1 MTAFVIC
8 NNIQIVFSQYQGTFR
23 TDENPVQSIIK
34 AVLCHHIQIAPC
46 CQESCFVDEISDV
59 RANHPRSGTRNRNQ
73 IYVLCQWYVARVNL
87 KNCQAAIPVGTL
99 YRYTPVKAA
108 WAQERLVQPIGTVCL
123 SNDDNRLAR
132 IKAIHFHQQLVQ
144 GLLTLVVAIDA
155 GPALA
160 TYGIDLIN
168 EDDAGRRL
176 LGLVEEVTHTARA
189 NSDQHFDEFRA
200 AHREERHARFAGNGT
215 RKQRL
220 TSSRRSDQQHSTGNL
235 STQALE
241 LMRRLQKFD
250 HLNKISFI
258 FINACYIGKRHARP
272 IFYHHFGPPL
282 PKAKD

>member
-1 MTAFVIC
+1 MTAFMIC
-8 NNIQIVFSQYQGTFR
+8 NDIQIVFSQYQGTFR

-34 AVLCHHIQIAPC
+34 AVLCHRIQIAPC

-99 YRYTPVKAA
+99 YRYTPVEAA
-108 WAQERLVQPIGTVCL
+108 WAQERLVQPIRTVCR

-132 IKAIHFHQQLVQ
+132 IKAVHLDQQLVQ

-160 TYGIDLIN
+160 TYSIDLIN

-189 NSDQHFDEFRA
+189 NPDQHFDEFRA
-200 AHREERHARFAGNGT
+200 AHRKEWHARFTCHGS
-215 RKQRL
+215 RQQRL
-220 TSSRRSDQQHSTGNL
+220 TSSRRADQQHSTGNL

-241 LMRRLQKFD
+241 LLRRLQKFD
-250 HLNKISFI
+250 HLNKIAFSLINTCDIGKSRARFI
-258 FINACYIGKRHARP
+258 F
-272 IFYHHFGPPL
+272 
-282 PKAKD
+282 